1 MEIDDLTDDELADL
15 ARLADGTL
23 PPERRAEVEAR
34 VAASPELTEMVAAQG
49 VTLQALRATTDIGAP
64 ASLRARVERRPA
76 DAPRGGSGASWSPSR
91 PGSPRR
97 RSSSPCCSPC
107 PKSGPTVNDA
117 AAIAQKRPSTGAPA
131 GVPGTPQLLAVK
143 VDDVPFPNYKAKFGW
158 TPSGEREDRPSG
170 RHATTV
176 YYKKGNRDIAY
187 TIVSGDA
194 LKVPASG
201 GDHDARRRRVH
212 DVQDRRPQRRHL
224 EAARPHVRLVEPV
237 GELGRAGRARRLAR
251 YWCDPVL
258 GSRATRRSRTR

>member
-23 PPERRAEVEAR
+23 PRERRAEVEAR

-49 VTLQALRATTDIGAP
+49 VTLQALRATADVGAP

-76 DAPRGGSGASWSPSR
+76 TR
-91 PGSPRR
+91 PGLGRFLVPVATGLAAAAIVIAVLLAL
-97 RSSSPCCSPC
+97 PN
-107 PKSGPTVNDA
+107 SGPSVNDA

-131 GVPGTPQLLAVK
+131 RVPGTPQLLAVK

-176 YYKKGNRDIAY
+176 YYKKGGRDIAY

-201 GDHDARRRRVH
+201 GITTRGGVEYTTFKTDGRNVVTWKRRGHTCVLSSRSASSA
-212 DVQDRRPQRRHL
+212 
-224 EAARPHVRLVEPV
+224 ELV
-237 GELGRAGRARRLAR
+237 ALADWR
-251 YWCDPVL
+251 GTGAIPF
-258 GSRATRRSRTR
+258 